1 LNAIEILN
9 RELNPKR
16 KRTPFK
22 NHYPETIT
30 EYQMIYA
37 GDKGGQASGEYYNAI
52 NLTFNRIAK
61 KYKMPTRMPPALYCD
76 IVSENRRYYTRDTG
90 NLEFCLL
97 RKNVDGMK
105 RVNRL
110 DAG

>member
-1 LNAIEILN
+1 
-9 RELNPKR
+9 
-16 KRTPFK
+16 
-22 NHYPETIT
+22 
-30 EYQMIYA
+30 MIYA
-37 GDKGGQASGEYYNAI
+37 GDKWGQASGEYYNSI

-90 NLEFCLL
+90 NREFCLL

-110 DAG
+110 DAGYKIQDTRYKIQDTGYGIHD